1 METVLKEDVFD
12 PGSSFHVL
20 ETELDAPVPQSHDAF
35 ISEMELQCLDLL
47 MDSMDDDWAFMPTSV
62 LAH

>member
-12 PGSSFHVL
+12 PSSSFHVL

-35 ISEMELQCLDLL
+35 TWKMELWCLDSL
-47 MDSMDDDWAFMPTSV
+47 MDLMDDD
-62 LAH
+62 